1 MTNFALT
8 RKQSGSSVG
17 RSGKDYD
24 QERGSSLTERSRS
37 GSPNR
42 GEGGGGGALGAWRMS
57 CGKTSYRPLSGL
69 NILEPGLVRPFCA
82 TEGHVTHRL
91 EAQMRVLRLSA
102 FLSLALHTAV
112 ARAQDTTTIR
122 DTLAYTTTI
131 VTVRAKPF
139 ANAQGLGRVDA
150 NAPVRLYA
158 CSDGWCS
165 IATARLAGYV
175 PREFLGAQLSAAVR
189 RPGPGYVNSRGEWV
203 LSPTRTPNDSPPPGA
218 SARCRDGTF
227 SFSRSRRG
235 TCSHHGGVADWL
247 H

>member
-1 MTNFALT
+1 M
-8 RKQSGSSVG
+8 
-17 RSGKDYD
+17 D
-24 QERGSSLTERSRS
+24 
-37 GSPNR
+37 
-42 GEGGGGGALGAWRMS
+42 
-57 CGKTSYRPLSGL
+57 
-69 NILEPGLVRPFCA
+69 LVRRF
-82 TEGHVTHRL
+82 GG
-91 EAQMRVLRLSA
+91 RVHL
-102 FLSLALHTAV
+102 LALLAV
-112 ARAQDTTTIR
+112 SLGTTSALAQKAESSR

-139 ANAQGLGRVDA
+139 ANAQALGRVDA
-150 NAPVRLYA
+150 NALVRLYA

-165 IATARLAGYV
+165 ISTARLAGYV
-175 PREFLGAQLSAAVR
+175 PREFLGAQASAAVR

-203 LSPTRTPNDSPPPGA
+203 PSPTRTPNDSPPPGA